1 MGAGDRRVAVILERM
16 DTLRVEAA
24 LLRSVLPDLVLREGM
39 RIVASVAERAGQR
52 GIIVLAGTPL
62 AAQLPDGVNVGDV
75 LRLVVAETSPDR
87 VVLQIAEPAASS
99 APPLPPSAAPVAV
112 AAVPLPGG
120 ANARISVDERDGGGR
135 GEGEDERHELRV
147 TYASASLGRLELHLA
162 LAGGEALRVHVRAA
176 AGPPFELAQTA
187 ANELAEAIGAATGK
201 PAQVQVSP
209 RHDPLDVYA

>member
-75 LRLVVAETSPDR
+75 LRLVVAETSPER
-87 VVLQIAEPAASS
+87 VVLQIADPAPSS
-99 APPLPPSAAPVAV
+99 APPVPPTAAPVAV
-112 AAVPLPGG
+112 AVPLPGA

-135 GEGEDERHELRV
+135 GEGEGERHELRV

-176 AGPPFELAQTA
+176 AGPPFELARTA
-187 ANELAEAIGAATGK
+187 ASELADAIGAATGK